1 MEKYVED
8 YRFHY
13 LYKIINLVNGKY
25 YFGIHST
32 NNIDDG
38 YMGSGVRLHQ
48 AYRKYGIEN
57 FKKEILGFYE
67 TRKSL
72 LEAEAKI
79 VTVFEIQDDKC
90 YNIAL
95 GGKGQFCF
103 PSKEERSLMNKKAWQ
118 TRKQN
123 ENWKDAFI
131 GYNNPEFVGK
141 CKEKYEYNKDKI
153 IAWCTKTNVPDAIIE
168 KMFVKNVHQNAVISY
183 YIQAGLL
190 PQPKNCSKIKYEG
203 QYRLKTV
210 FTDCELTKVLFLNG
224 AETSKRINRLPEIVK
239 YIKDDICTISAVQN
253 NKKYNFTMS
262 DVNFFTGIGVLSYDG
277 DVNINTGCKNS
288 PLGKRILLSFTPEKK
303 TTHIVDLEMTE
314 YEFNNNGE
322 LVQKSWFQL

>member
-1 MEKYVED
+1 MEKYIEE

-57 FKKEILGFYE
+57 FKKEILGFYK

-72 LEAEAKI
+72 LEAEAKV
-79 VTVFEIQDDKC
+79 VTMFEVNSDKC

-103 PSKEERSLMNKKAWQ
+103 PSKEERTLINKKAWQ

-123 ENWKDAFI
+123 ENWKEAFI
-131 GYNNPEFVGK
+131 GYNNPEFIGK

-153 IAWCTKTNVPDAIIE
+153 VTWCTKTNVPDAIIE
-168 KMFVKNVHQNAVISY
+168 KMFVKNVHQGAVISY
-183 YIQAGLL
+183 YIQAGFL
-190 PQPKNCSKIKYEG
+190 PKPIRYDRIKYEG
-203 QYRLKTV
+203 QYRPKSIFSDEKL
-210 FTDCELTKVLFLNG
+210 LKVLFLNG
-224 AETSKRINRLPEIVK
+224 ANTSKKVNKLPEILK
-239 YIKDDICTISAVQN
+239 YINDDTCTLSAVQN
-253 NKKYNFTMS
+253 SKKYNFTMS
-262 DVNFFTGIGVLSYDG
+262 DIEFFKSIGILNFVDE
-277 DVNINTGCKNS
+277 VNINTGCKNS
-288 PLGKRILLSFTPEKK
+288 PLGKRLLFSFTPRNL
-303 TTHIVDLEMTE
+303 TTHIVDLEMIE
-314 YEFNNNGE
+314 YEFNDDGQ
-322 LVQKSWFQL
+322 LVQKGWFQL